1 MYVVEECKGIN
12 FLYVLT
18 SIPALEEKIF
28 HNFSYLEI
36 TWFQIYVKKKVLFEL
51 GGCGTCL

>member
-1 MYVVEECKGIN
+1 MAITDLVYCRVYFGITYMYVVEECKGIN

-36 TWFQIYVKKKVLFEL
+36 T
-51 GGCGTCL
+51 